1 MKKLLFSLLFLPSAV
16 FCCEPPKDNG
26 RYESTDM
33 TATTPSGSVSSS
45 AASTSTD
52 SYYGGFDA
60 YEGTGLQSVDTG
72 WNGLSESNNN
82 PYDN

>member
-1 MKKLLFSLLFLPSAV
+1 MKQLLFSLLFLPSIV
-16 FCCEPPKDNG
+16 LCCEPPKDSG

-45 AASTSTD
+45 AGSTSND
-52 SYYGGFDA
+52 HYYGGFDA
-60 YEGTGLQSVDTG
+60 YEGTFEHADTG